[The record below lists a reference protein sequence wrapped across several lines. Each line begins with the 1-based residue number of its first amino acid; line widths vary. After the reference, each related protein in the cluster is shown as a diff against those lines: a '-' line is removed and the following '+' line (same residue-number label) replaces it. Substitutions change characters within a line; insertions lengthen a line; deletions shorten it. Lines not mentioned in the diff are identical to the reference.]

1 MMEGKKIEMELG
13 EFKLVAEL
21 DDRNAPEY
29 PPELCVFLVGKRGE
43 IYQDICVVRPDMN
56 GREFAQ
62 DKTPKRMECL
72 VWGSENDECYTETFN
87 IPVYHEPGEE
97 DEEEPYTPSS
107 TFCDYGPGNPW
118 DAPGMSIHDFI

>member
-1 MMEGKKIEMELG
+1 MMEGKKIEIDLG
-13 EFKLVAEL
+13 EIKLVAEL

-43 IYQDICVVRPDMN
+43 SYQDICMVRPDMS

-87 IPVYHEPGEE
+87 IPVYHEHDE
-97 DEEEPYTPSS
+97 EEEPYTPSS
-107 TFCDYGPGNPW
+107 ACGDYGPGNPW
-118 DAPGMSIHDFI
+118 DAPGMSVSDFIR

>member
-1 MMEGKKIEMELG
+1 MENQKIEINLG
-13 EFKLVAEL
+13 AFKLVAEF

-29 PPELCVFLVGKRGE
+29 PPELCVYLEGKE
-43 IYQDICVVRPDMN
+43 DASYQDICVVRPDMT

-62 DKTPKRMECL
+62 DKTPERMECL

-87 IPVYHEPGEE
+87 IPVYHEPDEE
-97 DEEEPYTPSS
+97 DEEEPSTPSS

-118 DAPGMSIHDFI
+118 DAPGMSVHDFI